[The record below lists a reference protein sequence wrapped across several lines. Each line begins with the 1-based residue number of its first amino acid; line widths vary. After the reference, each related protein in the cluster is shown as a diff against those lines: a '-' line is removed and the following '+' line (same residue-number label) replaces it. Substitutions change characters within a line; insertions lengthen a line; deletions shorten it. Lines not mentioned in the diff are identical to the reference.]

1 MTWQNILKSYNL
13 DEFIITKDDKRKP
26 IKEKAAKET
35 EVQLAPGISGVIVI
49 TAKMD
54 KIIKEIE
61 DWYRTCN
68 SMTLGDIGIKG
79 EKKSTLLDHVLFH
92 WDESVKRPEQ
102 EEKQGAK
109 ESIKNV
115 MKIIR
120 EEEGF
125 TKQDL
130 KNVENYIKDLKAI
143 EEYSRSNP
151 KNILFT
157 EQITPEKKRVVRG
170 HYRTKWYA
178 DKTGEEAVP
187 SEWYDYE
194 AGPGKFNNASK
205 AKPPFWQAL
214 FAGGDNP
221 TGGEVTKGIL
231 QLLIELE
238 EEIPKQPITDIRV
251 YGKAGREA
259 ISKLAD
265 FMTVF
270 RNILSTQDNYHSESE
285 PFKRLWLNNTKVRRV
300 LAQTPFQ
307 IPKGKLKQEK
317 FKKIFGLE
325 KYATENLKDWRVV
338 KITAGLIKSIIV
350 NSRISTLNHKHGAY
364 KGIFLNTP
372 SRTATRQDQKQLWD
386 REYAKSKREKNLP
399 RWAYSDEDKANE
411 NVQKSWSD
419 ILKVMPSPQ
428 IRPMENPAAGLHMPK
443 IFSKERQA
451 AISSMKNETCD
462 YCERDVVLDC
472 KACGQKL
479 CDRHL
484 NKPCVVKKAS
494 TGASHKYPPKK
505 PTKNSPKNPRAGI
518 KTAGGEVTVNDLR
531 RAVMNAKRS
540 EPPEDDEI
548 RWGHDV
554 EGKYLLIVIPNSE
567 GQLTAGLF
575 TWNKAKEIYGE
586 SRLKQLLVF
595 SEGIMGASW
604 VNEGEGE
611 IAKDLILDSGM
622 KVVNQ

>member
-1 MTWQNILKSYNL
+1 MSWQNILKSYNL

-49 TAKMD
+49 TSEMD

-214 FAGGDNP
+214 FAGGNNP
-221 TGGEVTKGIL
+221 AGGEVTKGIL

-259 ISKLAD
+259 ISKLRD

-338 KITAGLIKSIIV
+338 KITAGLIRSIIL
-350 NSRISTLNHKHGAY
+350 NSRISTMNHKHGAY

-399 RWAYSDEDKANE
+399 RWAYSDEDKAKE

-451 AISSMKNETCD
+451 TISSMKKETCD

-472 KACGQKL
+472 KACNQKL

-494 TGASHKYPPKK
+494 K
-505 PTKNSPKNPRAGI
+505 I
-518 KTAGGEVTVNDLR
+518 KTDHKLDRKFGGQTPHGTKAAGGEVTINDLR
-531 RAVMNAKRS
+531 MAVKDAQEGK
-540 EPPEDDEI
+540 PPEDDFGE
-548 RWGHDV
+548 DA
-554 EGKYLLIVIPNSE
+554 EGKYLLMVLPNSE
-567 GQLTAGLF
+567 GELTAGLF
-575 TWNKAKEIYGE
+575 TWNKAKELYGE
-586 SRLKQLLVF
+586 PRLKQLLVF
-595 SEGIMGASW
+595 SDGFMGANW
-604 VNEGEGE
+604 VDS
-611 IAKDLILDSGM
+611 AKGAAQTLGNLTLDEGM